1 MAKRIQ
7 VGEAWAV
14 RRGDEWYVHGSIAI
28 TWGTREERK
37 RMARDEARR
46 LADGVYG
53 ARVVHVRFY
62 EVRR

>member
-14 RRGDEWYVHGSIAI
+14 RRVHDWYVRGHVAI
-28 TWGTREERK
+28 TWGVRLERAL
-37 RMARDEARR
+37 MTQEEAREA
-46 LADGVYG
+46 ADGVQG
-53 ARVVHVRFY
+53 ARVVRVRFY

>member
-1 MAKRIQ
+1 MTTDPKPL
-7 VGEAWAV
+7 
-14 RRGDEWYVHGSIAI
+14 
-28 TWGTREERK
+28 TRDEERK